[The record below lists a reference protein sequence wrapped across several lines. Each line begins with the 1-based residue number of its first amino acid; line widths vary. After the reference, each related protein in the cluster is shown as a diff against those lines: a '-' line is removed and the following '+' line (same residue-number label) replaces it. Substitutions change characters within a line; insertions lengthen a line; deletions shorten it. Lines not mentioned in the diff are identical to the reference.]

1 MLNRATNVMSI
12 FYMKKYLT
20 LLLLLGMGSAVHA
33 GGLSTRHQ
41 SSLQLTVD
49 AARTTST
56 RVGNSYSISGNNVN
70 TTHAISDGSGGTT
83 TTYGGIGVNTYSSGV
98 ATPGSITGVQSNC
111 SGSGASTSCSG
122 AFSFSQAFTAGDSLT
137 TATDQTVYT
146 AGVAGTGA
154 PGTINDSHDIVITGG
169 TVGAGAGTQV
179 TAQFV
184 TEITAF

>member
-49 AARTTST
+49 TARTTST

-70 TTHAISDGSGGTT
+70 TTHTVGSGDSAV
-83 TTYGGIGVNTYSSGV
+83 TTYGGIGVNTYASGV
-98 ATPGSITGVQSNC
+98 ATPGTITGVQSNC
-111 SGSGASTSCSG
+111 SGSGTSTSCTG

-154 PGTINDSHDIVITGG
+154 PGTITDGHDIVITGG

>member
-1 MLNRATNVMSI
+1 
-12 FYMKKYLT
+12 MKKLLPI
-20 LLLLLGMGSAVHA
+20 LLLFGLGSAVHA
-33 GGLSTRHQ
+33 GGMSTRHQ
-41 SSLQLTVD
+41 TSLQLTVD

-56 RVGNSYSISGNNVN
+56 RVGNSYSISGNNV
-70 TTHAISDGSGGTT
+70 TTSHAVSDGNGGTT
-83 TTYGGIGVNTYSSGV
+83 NVTGGLGVNTYASGV
-98 ATPGSITGVQSNC
+98 ATPGTITGVQSNC
-111 SGSGASTSCSG
+111 SGSGTSTSCTG
-122 AFSFSQAFTAGDSLT
+122 AFSYSQAFTAGDSLT

-154 PGTINDSHDIVITGG
+154 PGTITDGHDIVITGG

>member
-1 MLNRATNVMSI
+1 
-12 FYMKKYLT
+12 MKKL
-20 LLLLLGMGSAVHA
+20 LPILLLLGFGSAVHA

-41 SSLQLTVD
+41 SSLQLSVD
-49 AARTTST
+49 TARTTST

-70 TTHAISDGSGGTT
+70 TTHTVGSGDSAV

-111 SGSGASTSCSG
+111 SGSGSSTSCSG
-122 AFSFSQAFTAGDSLT
+122 AFSFSQAYVEGDSLT

-154 PGTINDSHDIVITGG
+154 PGTITDSHDIVISGG